1 MAAATV
7 QVFFVVVLYTLVNGG
22 DDITASE
29 GAKQVFGVVAFQKF
43 RLPVSVYDDRTQ

>member
-7 QVFFVVVLYTLVNGG
+7 QVFIVLYVIVNGG
-22 DDITASE
+22 DDTTASE

>member
-7 QVFFVVVLYTLVNGG
+7 QVFFVLYTIVNGG

-43 RLPVSVYDDRTQ
+43 RLPVSVYDDRRQ